1 MKKLLCRKEKKI
13 ERILEGKGY
22 GGNFLE
28 RKYLLRKREI
38 GGGDITHYTLL
49 MTNDTKKNFKY
60 F

>member
-22 GGNFLE
+22 GNFLE

-38 GGGDITHYTLL
+38 GGEI
-49 MTNDTKKNFKY
+49 
-60 F
+60 

>member
-28 RKYLLRKREI
+28 RKYLLRKKEI
-38 GGGDITHYTLL
+38 GGRYNALYTAY
-49 MTNDTKKNFKY
+49 DKRYEEKF
-60 F
+60 

>member
-1 MKKLLCRKEKKI
+1 MKKLLCRKERKI

-38 GGGDITHYTLL
+38 RGEI
-49 MTNDTKKNFKY
+49 
-60 F
+60 